1 MKFVSLSLSCY
12 IRTAIYI
19 ERHNGWTCLCYW
31 VFDASLGLIK
41 VPLLQTC
48 LSKGGGFHCPP
59 CHILDICG
67 FRILFDFPLDLSAL
81 TAFYPLPTS
90 FNSSMDEETP
100 RCPGLDVR
108 ERGNIGDPLSAD
120 DLIFA
125 EPYYKTVK
133 NLHVWNTAFIDVV
146 LISSP
151 MGMLGLP
158 FLTRMKGFSA
168 KVSSVSLLLFL

>member
-1 MKFVSLSLSCY
+1 M
-12 IRTAIYI
+12 
-19 ERHNGWTCLCYW
+19 
-31 VFDASLGLIK
+31 
-41 VPLLQTC
+41 QTC
-48 LSKGGGFHCPP
+48 LRKGGDFHCPP

-81 TAFYPLPTS
+81 TAFSPLPTS
-90 FNSSMDEETP
+90 FNSSLDEETP
-100 RCPGLDVR
+100 CCPGSDVKKK
-108 ERGNIGDPLSAD
+108 GNIGNPLNAN

-125 EPYYKTVK
+125 EPFYKTVN
-133 NLHVWNTAFIDVV
+133 NLHLWNAAFIDVV

-168 KVSSVSLLLFL
+168 KVS